1 MFDKMNSYVC
11 WGHWPVQP
19 SFQLV
24 LVFLS
29 LTFISGLP
37 APQSGD
43 SGSDY
48 GDSGSDY
55 GDYGE
60 DTEATEERDGAGDIL
75 RAGAS
80 LAGSLLALLGQKVR
94 GSCSLDSNDF
104 VTSRLDL

>member
-1 MFDKMNSYVC
+1 MVDKMNSYVC
-11 WGHWPVQP
+11 WGHWPVQR

-37 APQSGD
+37 APQSE
-43 SGSDY
+43 
-48 GDSGSDY
+48 DSGSDY
-55 GDYGE
+55 GDYVE
-60 DTEATEERDGAGDIL
+60 DTEATEDRDGAGDIL

>member
-48 GDSGSDY
+48 GDY
-55 GDYGE
+55 VE
-60 DTEATEERDGAGDIL
+60 DTEATEDRDGAGDIL

>member
-11 WGHWPVQP
+11 WGHWPVQG

-48 GDSGSDY
+48 GD
-55 GDYGE
+55 YGE
-60 DTEATEERDGAGDIL
+60 DTEATEDRDGAGDIL

>member
-11 WGHWPVQP
+11 WGHWPVQG

-37 APQSGD
+37 APQSE
-43 SGSDY
+43 
-48 GDSGSDY
+48 DSGSDY
-55 GDYGE
+55 GDYVE
-60 DTEATEERDGAGDIL
+60 DTEPTEERDGAGDIL

>member
-37 APQSGD
+37 DPQSGD

-48 GDSGSDY
+48 GDY
-55 GDYGE
+55 VE
-60 DTEATEERDGAGDIL
+60 DTEATEDRDGAGDIL